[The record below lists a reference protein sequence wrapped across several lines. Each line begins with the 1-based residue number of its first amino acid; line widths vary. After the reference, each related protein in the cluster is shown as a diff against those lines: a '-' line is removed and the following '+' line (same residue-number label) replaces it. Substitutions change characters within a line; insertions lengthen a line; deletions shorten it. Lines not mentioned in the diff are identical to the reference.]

1 MMLMAMLTAVE
12 APAPLEAIQA
22 TKKEKTT
29 ATSAMKTG
37 PGLEP
42 LMKLG

>member
-1 MMLMAMLTAVE
+1 MAMLTAVE

-22 TKKEKTT
+22 TKNEKTT
-29 ATSAMKTG
+29 AISAMKSG
-37 PGLEP
+37 PGLAP

>member
-1 MMLMAMLTAVE
+1 MAMLTAVE
-12 APAPLEAIQA
+12 APAPFEAIQA
-22 TKKEKTT
+22 TKKEKRT
-29 ATSAMKTG
+29 ATRPMKTG